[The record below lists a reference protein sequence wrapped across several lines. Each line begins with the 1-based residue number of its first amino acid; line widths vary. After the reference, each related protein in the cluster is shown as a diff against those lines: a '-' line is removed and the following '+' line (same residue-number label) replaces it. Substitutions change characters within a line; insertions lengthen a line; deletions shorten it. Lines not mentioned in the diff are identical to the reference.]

1 MGIFSRKP
9 SEGMATQG
17 LRLDQAWADPELD
30 AAYAAVRGGDLSTGA
45 ELLKASSQSTDLRSF
60 RAMGLGKA
68 AIGHSEQLELRLEAL
83 PGDPDLLLWL
93 GQTLVFEAWE
103 VRTGAWAEHVSEQ
116 RFATFHDILRTAAEV
131 LDYGIAAAPDD
142 AAPWEVLQWVA
153 IGLQASMDDKNDI
166 FRSAMER
173 HPSGYQA
180 HSGRVQA
187 LAPKWSGLDIA
198 QIVRFGDQTVANAQ
212 PGSALC
218 AVAGMVANEV
228 WVDVLSDSELTRA
241 QRGARYTREITSR
254 KGALLAARDKW
265 LIPGREPEPADIS
278 AHGTMAFALKTVGAK
293 AAAMEQA
300 ALTQGRIES
309 VPWAYTNAP
318 DALTAFAA
326 AVTKQMA

>member
-1 MGIFSRKP
+1 MGFFARKQP
-9 SEGMATQG
+9 VGVAADG
-17 LRLDQAWADPELD
+17 LRLDQAWADPDLD
-30 AAYAAVRGGDLSTGA
+30 AAYAAVRGGDLSTGMA
-45 ELLKASSQSTDLRSF
+45 LLKASAQNTDQRSF

-68 AIGHSEQLELRLEAL
+68 AIGHSEQLELRLEAV

-116 RFATFHDILRTAAEV
+116 RFATFQDILRTAAEV
-131 LDYGIAAAPDD
+131 LDYAITGAPDD
-142 AAPWEVLQWVA
+142 SAPWEVLQWVA
-153 IGLQASMDDKNDI
+153 IGLQASMEDKNDI

-173 HPSGYQA
+173 HPAGYQA

-218 AVAGMVANEV
+218 AAAGIVANEV
-228 WVDVLSDSELTRA
+228 WVDVLSDTELTKLE
-241 QRGARYTREITSR
+241 RGARYTREVSNR
-254 KGALLAARDKW
+254 KGLLLAARDKW
-265 LIPGREPEPADIS
+265 LVPGREPEAADIS

-309 VPWAYTNAP
+309 VPWGYTNAP
-318 DALTAFAA
+318 DALTAFTT

>member
-1 MGIFSRKP
+1 MGIFSRKQP
-9 SEGMATQG
+9 VAVTTEG
-17 LRLDQAWADPELD
+17 LRLDQAWSDPELD
-30 AAYAAVRGGDLSTGA
+30 AAYAAVRGGDLSTGL
-45 ELLKASSQSTDLRSF
+45 ELLRATPQCTDRRSF

-68 AIGHSEQLELRLEAL
+68 AIGHSEQLELRLEAV

-93 GQTLVFEAWE
+93 GQTLVSEAWE
-103 VRTGAWAEHVSEQ
+103 VRTGAWADQVSEQ
-116 RFATFHDILRTAAEV
+116 RFATFHNILRTAAEV
-131 LDYGIAAAPDD
+131 LDYAIAAAPDD

-153 IGLQASMDDKNDI
+153 IGLAASMDDKNDI

-173 HPSGYQA
+173 HPASYQA

-187 LAPKWSGLDIA
+187 LAPKWSRLDIA

-218 AVAGMVANEV
+218 AVAAMVANEV
-228 WVDVLSDSELTRA
+228 WVDVLSDSDLTKV
-241 QRGARYTREITSR
+241 QRGVRYTREITNR
-254 KGALLAARDKW
+254 KDALLAARDKW
-265 LIPGREPEPADIS
+265 LIPGRQPEAADTS

-293 AAAMEQA
+293 GAAMEQA

-309 VPWAYTNAP
+309 IPWAYTNAP
-318 DALTAFAA
+318 DALTAFTT